1 MVYALETLQLCKEND
16 SQQNISERRKLKGGT
31 YSDFSAAKRW
41 NKAWVTDIC
50 RSYETPFEY

>member
-16 SQQNISERRKLKGGT
+16 SQQKISERTKLRRGT

-41 NKAWVTDIC
+41 NKAWVKDIY
-50 RSYETPFEY
+50 RSYETSFEY

>member
-16 SQQNISERRKLKGGT
+16 SQQKISERTKLRRGT

-41 NKAWVTDIC
+41 NKA
-50 RSYETPFEY
+50 